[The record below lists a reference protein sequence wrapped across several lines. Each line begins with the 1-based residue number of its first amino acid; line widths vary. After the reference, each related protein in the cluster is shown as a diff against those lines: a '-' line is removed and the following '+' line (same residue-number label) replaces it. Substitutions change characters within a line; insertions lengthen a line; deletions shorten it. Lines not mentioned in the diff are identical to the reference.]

1 MSLVTMDFESQ
12 YLNGQTTISVI
23 LPDFLKYSPYTFMSQ
38 PAQPAREFYESD
50 RKYKVLWLL
59 HGTFGD
65 HSDWLRRSNI
75 ELYACEKDLIVV
87 MPSALNSDYS
97 NWDNC
102 MVGYS
107 AFDYLVEELMP
118 LIYNW
123 FPASSTREDNFI
135 AGLSMGG
142 DGTLKYALNHP
153 EKFSAAACIS
163 SCSRNLHDMEADE
176 RYPKSKRFINAVN
189 SFGGMEVYLKSHN
202 NTWDKFAEYVGKDT
216 LPKLY
221 FACGTKDPGF
231 DRYLIFKKYLQE
243 LKIEATFEE
252 IEGYGHEWRFWDL
265 TIQHALRFF
274 GLNEKNAGNPF

>member
-118 LIYNW
+118 L
-123 FPASSTREDNFI
+123 
-135 AGLSMGG
+135 G
-142 DGTLKYALNHP
+142 DEIVVDLVLLVYERRAHAIVTHELDDD
-153 EKFSAAACIS
+153 SAARAS
-163 SCSRNLHDMEADE
+163 
-176 RYPKSKRFINAVN
+176 
-189 SFGGMEVYLKSHN
+189 
-202 NTWDKFAEYVGKDT
+202 
-216 LPKLY
+216 
-221 FACGTKDPGF
+221 
-231 DRYLIFKKYLQE
+231 
-243 LKIEATFEE
+243 
-252 IEGYGHEWRFWDL
+252 
-265 TIQHALRFF
+265 
-274 GLNEKNAGNPF
+274 